1 MSKKNILVI
10 VVLLVLLCS
19 GCALKKDQNTA
30 KIVNAV
36 PKPTKNEVTNKE
48 LFKGKV
54 DKSNLFQIYEF
65 QYSGEQAN
73 KKIGVY
79 VNLPSCFTGEKMAER
94 PATDK
99 QEASVESG
107 SVFLANNEKDVKISV
122 YTSPD
127 MSTPPTKDY
136 YTEYGQII
144 SFDGTLKNIL
154 DGTVDEN
161 GQYFLNLY
169 MKAIDGDLWK
179 IQIKAPEKW
188 SKSNQIVI
196 KQFLDSIVVLDEND
210 EVIEQ
215 GK

>member
-10 VVLLVLLCS
+10 VVLLALLCS